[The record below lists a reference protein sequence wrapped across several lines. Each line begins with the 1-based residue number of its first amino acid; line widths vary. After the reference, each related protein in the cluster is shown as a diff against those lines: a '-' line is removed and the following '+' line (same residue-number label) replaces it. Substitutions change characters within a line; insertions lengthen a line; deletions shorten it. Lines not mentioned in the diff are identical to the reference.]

1 MVIVEPV
8 LRSAGPH
15 LRDFVA
21 VPFRT
26 GTGWIADLRRLGWT
40 IRAIAGDLGRAPS
53 TVSRELRRNTDR
65 ADGPAHLPHH
75 AHRRAAARRAR
86 SKPTKLAS
94 DAELR
99 EFVAARLGK
108 KWSPEQISH
117 VLRAEFPDQPWRHLA
132 IESPRPGLYRT
143 GTQWPERQ
151 LDRRAAHR
159 TAPPASPAPPPPAEG
174 LHLRP
179 EQHDR

>member
-8 LRSAGPH
+8 LRSARPH
-15 LRDFVA
+15 LRDFVT

-53 TVSRELRRNTDR
+53 TVSRELHRNTDR

-117 VLRAEFPDQPWRHLA
+117 ALRAEFPDQPWRHLA
-132 IESPRPGLYRT
+132 IKSPRPGLYRPALNGLNGNSTDALRT
-143 GTQWPERQ
+143 G
-151 LDRRAAHR
+151 RRRRRHHPNR
-159 TAPPASPAPPPPAEG
+159 RKASICDPST
-174 LHLRP
+174 
-179 EQHDR
+179 